1 MTSQINTTRKIN
13 KDVKLDQTKSELIKV
28 STSFYQ
34 RGWML
39 GTSGNLSIL
48 IEENPLQFLITV
60 SGKDKGELTEDDFI
74 LVNES
79 GVIARSNSDEAISI
93 GIASPSARN
102 DTSSVKPSAETLLHS
117 AIYKHVGAKAV
128 FHVHT
133 TNSTLLSMKSGD
145 KIIFSDLEM
154 LKGLG
159 LKTHDVKIT
168 IPIIENSQDMKYLA
182 TIAPNYINED
192 VPGLLLKGHGI
203 YAWGK
208 SPQEAK
214 RHVEIFEF
222 LFEYR
227 MKELALEKM

>member
-79 GVIARSNSDEAISI
+79 GVIARSNSDEAI
-93 GIASPSARN
+93 PN
-102 DTSSVKPSAETLLHS
+102 KD
-117 AIYKHVGAKAV
+117 
-128 FHVHT
+128 
-133 TNSTLLSMKSGD
+133 
-145 KIIFSDLEM
+145 
-154 LKGLG
+154 
-159 LKTHDVKIT
+159 T
-168 IPIIENSQDMKYLA
+168 IPLTLHTRRSELLRLRSQ
-182 TIAPNYINED
+182 
-192 VPGLLLKGHGI
+192 
-203 YAWGK
+203 
-208 SPQEAK
+208 
-214 RHVEIFEF
+214 
-222 LFEYR
+222 
-227 MKELALEKM
+227 

>member
-1 MTSQINTTRKIN
+1 
-13 KDVKLDQTKSELIKV
+13 
-28 STSFYQ
+28 
-34 RGWML
+34 ML

-48 IEENPLQFLITV
+48 AEENPIQFLITA
-60 SGKDKGELTEDDFI
+60 SRKDKGELTGEDFI
-74 LVNES
+74 LVNEN
-79 GVIARSNSDEAISI
+79 GNSCKSQI
-93 GIASPSARN
+93 
-102 DTSSVKPSAETLLHS
+102 TSRELRPSAETLLHS
-117 AIYKHVGAKAV
+117 AIYKHTDAKSV

-133 TNSTLLSMKSGD
+133 TNSTLLSIKLQD

-159 LKTHDVKIT
+159 FKTHDVKVT

-182 TIAPNYINED
+182 EIAPSYINEE

-208 SPQEAK
+208 TPQEAK
-214 RHVEIFEF
+214 RHLEIFEF

-227 MKELALEKM
+227 VKELSLTKSL